1 MVTISEAGDVG
12 LVVEPPATLVT
23 RQHAPGVYDMTTVA
37 YAVDPEFVRR
47 ADSWREGSVKAVV
60 IPPERAIDIDDEL
73 DLQIASC
80 LWELRR

>member
-1 MVTISEAGDVG
+1 
-12 LVVEPPATLVT
+12 
-23 RQHAPGVYDMTTVA
+23 MTTVA
-37 YAVDPEFVRR
+37 YAVDPEFVLR